1 MDKLQLFNELI
12 KVIIPV
18 NAKNA
23 HAVSLDQQLVD
34 TGMDSLD
41 LLMMGI
47 YLAEIYGVNEEV
59 AKHMK
64 PKTVQEF
71 FDFME
76 KYKSKEPA
84 SLEEALATTK

>member
-1 MDKLQLFNELI
+1 MDKLELFNELI

-23 HAVSLDQQLVD
+23 HATSLDQQLVD

-47 YLAEIYGVNEEV
+47 YLADIYGVDEAT
-59 AKHMK
+59 AKHAQ

-76 KYKSKEPA
+76 KYKSKEPTDVTSA
-84 SLEEALATTK
+84 VGSIK

>member
-47 YLAEIYGVNEEV
+47 YLAEIYGVSEEI
-59 AKHMK
+59 AKTMQ
-64 PKTVQEF
+64 PKTVG
-71 FDFME
+71 DMITFMQSN
-76 KYKSKEPA
+76 KSKEPESVESA
-84 SLEEALATTK
+84 IESIK

>member
-47 YLAEIYGVNEEV
+47 YLADIYGVDEET
-59 AKHMK
+59 AKHAQ

-76 KYKSKEPA
+76 KYKSKTPESIESA
-84 SLEEALATTK
+84 IKQIK

>member
-1 MDKLQLFNELI
+1 MDKLELFNELI

-23 HAVSLDQQLVD
+23 HATSLDQQLVD

-47 YLAEIYGVNEEV
+47 YLADIYGVDEET
-59 AKHMK
+59 AKHAQ

-76 KYKSKEPA
+76 KYKSKEPT
-84 SLEEALATTK
+84 SFEEALSTAK